1 MAYPRCYKDQDQIL
15 IFSGIKPLELIVL
28 CEYGAV
34 RLAAVGVVALLGVDA
49 VKLGG
54 LVAAADEGSE
64 VKIGGAVFRQGGDA
78 DLAEEVDAVGR
89 RSDADRLEIVGAEAS
104 EVMIGEVFLLSNQL
118 CSCFVT
124 L

>member
-1 MAYPRCYKDQDQIL
+1 MAYPRCDKDKTNSH
-15 IFSGIKPLELIVL
+15 FSGIKPLELVVL
-28 CEYGAV
+28 CEYGAE

-54 LVAAADEGSE
+54 LVAAADEGAE
-64 VKIGGAVFRQGGDA
+64 VKIDGAVFGQGGDA
-78 DLAEEVDAVGR
+78 ELAEEVDAVGR

-104 EVMIGEVFLLSNQL
+104 EVMIGEVFLCLISYAHVI
-118 CSCFVT
+118 VT